1 MNNERM
7 TRTFVHT
14 PEEEKAWNQDLIK
27 LFKNAPIPED
37 ELIANLGLFMG
48 RKNLTRILWMH
59 ELYRKVLTVPGV
71 IMEFGCRWGH
81 NLALFGAFRSMYEPY
96 NYSRKIIGFDTFSG
110 FKPLHL
116 KDASE
121 ARLKSGDYG
130 VTRGYEQYLEK
141 LLSHHEQ
148 EASISHIKKFEL
160 VKGDAPEQL
169 AKYLKEHPETII
181 SLAYFDMDMYEP
193 TKKCLELIL
202 DRVTKGSIIGFDE
215 LASSVFPG
223 ETTALK
229 EAFGLAKYR
238 ITRDPKNSLPSY
250 LVIE

>member
-1 MNNERM
+1 MNHQIM
-7 TRTFVHT
+7 ARTSHMS
-14 PEEEKAWNQDLIK
+14 EEEVARNQELIK
-27 LFKNAPIPED
+27 LFTDAPIPED

-59 ELYRKVLTVPGV
+59 ELYQKILTVPGV

-110 FKPLHL
+110 FKPLHE
-116 KDASE
+116 KDASA

-148 EASISHIKKFEL
+148 ESPISHIKKFEL

-169 AKYLKEHPETII
+169 EAYLKAHPETIV

-193 TKKCLELIL
+193 TKKCLELIQGKIA
-202 DRVTKGSIIGFDE
+202 KGSIIGFDE
-215 LASSVFPG
+215 LVSSVFPG
-223 ETTALK
+223 ETTVLK
-229 EAFGLAKYR
+229 EVFGLGKYR

-250 LVIE
+250 LIIE